1 MGEKD
6 WDWRDEAR
14 YEEDEFWKEIEIN
27 NIRIQNKSKGGL
39 MQKPINM
46 ATGGLMSKPPYL
58 RPNDE
63 SDKEIRASDGNLKRE
78 PAGITPYDVNSP
90 ASARKGLPSRLLSP
104 SRTRF
109 TKGDKVVKPIL
120 LPGELDVPSSED
132 WEEMTAPD
140 KDDLAW
146 LNKKDLIRLRVL
158 EKKDGLSD
166 HGGKKL
172 NLKEKKELNDLKKK
186 DNLQK
191 APKKKA
197 ALGGYM
203 DEFQIAEEEPLSR
216 GKRALGGAAALEEKY
231 DRRRAYRAFQEGD
244 LVEDEIIEEPLMA
257 PVGMEEPLIEDE
269 IAADDLAMEEDV
281 AMEDAESVLDTSMLS
296 EEEEVVVDA
305 AIEMYPELEAILPK
319 MVATEFTEDELVEGP
334 GTGTSD
340 SIPALLSDGEFVFTA
355 KAVKNIGIDKLRK
368 MMAQAE
374 EAYDAGMVNQEE
386 TAEFAVDETIV

>member
-1 MGEKD
+1 MGK
-6 WDWRDEAR
+6 
-14 YEEDEFWKEIEIN
+14 
-27 NIRIQNKSKGGL
+27 L
-39 MQKPINM
+39 INM
-46 ATGGLMSKPPYL
+46 ATGGLMSMPPYI

-63 SDKEIRASDGNLKRE
+63 SDKEIKKSDGNLKRE

-109 TKGDKVVKPIL
+109 RTGDGVKPL
-120 LPGELDVPSSED
+120 LPEDIPELEQHEIEPGDVAKLNKIETKEYIILKKGKELDLNTPEQ
-132 WEEMTAPD
+132 
-140 KDDLAW
+140 
-146 LNKKDLIRLRVL
+146 NKKL
-158 EKKDGLSD
+158 
-166 HGGKKL
+166 KKL
-172 NLKEKKELNDLKKK
+172 EQKKN
-186 DNLQK
+186 
-191 APKKKA
+191 KA

-244 LVEDEIIEEPLMA
+244 LVEEEIVEEPLMA
-257 PVGMEEPLIEDE
+257 PVGMEEGPMPLIEDE

-386 TAEFAVDETIV
+386 TAELAVDETIV

>member
-1 MGEKD
+1 MALPKRPPIYLDSLMNAINQGYI
-6 WDWRDEAR
+6 DE
-14 YEEDEFWKEIEIN
+14 YNPNEEAVDDDAETKVIN
-27 NIRIQNKSKGGL
+27 KK
-39 MQKPINM
+39 KPMKKVINM

-109 TKGDKVVKPIL
+109 RTGKEVVKPLMPSDI
-120 LPGELDVPSSED
+120 PELEQHEIESGDV
-132 WEEMTAPD
+132 
-140 KDDLAW
+140 AW
-146 LNKKDLIRLRVL
+146 LKPTDLIKLRIL
-158 EKKDGLSD
+158 EKKEALQE
-166 HGGKKL
+166 HGGKTLSDNEKQK
-172 NLKEKKELNDLKKK
+172 LKELKELDKKQRPPK
-186 DNLQK
+186 EIDNP
-191 APKKKA
+191 PKKKA

-203 DEFQIAEEEPLSR
+203 DNFQIAEEEPLSR

-305 AIEMYPELEAILPK
+305 AI
-319 MVATEFTEDELVEGP
+319 
-334 GTGTSD
+334 
-340 SIPALLSDGEFVFTA
+340 
-355 KAVKNIGIDKLRK
+355 
-368 MMAQAE
+368 
-374 EAYDAGMVNQEE
+374 
-386 TAEFAVDETIV
+386 

>member
-1 MGEKD
+1 
-6 WDWRDEAR
+6 
-14 YEEDEFWKEIEIN
+14 
-27 NIRIQNKSKGGL
+27 
-39 MQKPINM
+39 M
-46 ATGGLMSKPPYL
+46 ATGGIMSLPPYL
-58 RPNDE
+58 NT
-63 SDKEIRASDGNLKRE
+63 KEEKDT
-78 PAGITPYDVNSP
+78 GITPYDVSTP
-90 ASARKGLPSRLLSP
+90 ESARKGMPSRLLSKE
-104 SRTRF
+104 RTRF
-109 TKGDKVVKPIL
+109 TKGKEVVKPLMPDDIPEL
-120 LPGELDVPSSED
+120 EQHEIQPGDV
-132 WEEMTAPD
+132 
-140 KDDLAW
+140 AW
-146 LNKKDLIRLRVL
+146 LSPKDRKELIILNIKKENSDTYG
-158 EKKDGLSD
+158 KLSE
-166 HGGKKL
+166 
-172 NLKEKKELNDLKKK
+172 KEKKRIKELKELDKKQRPPK
-186 DNLQK
+186 EIDNP
-191 APKKKA
+191 PKKKA

-244 LVEDEIIEEPLMA
+244 LVEEEIVEEPLMA
-257 PVGMEEPLIEDE
+257 PVGMEEGPMPLIEDE
-269 IAADDLAMEEDV
+269 IAADDVAMEEDV

-386 TAEFAVDETIV
+386 TAELAVDETIV

>member
-1 MGEKD
+1 MTRK
-6 WDWRDEAR
+6 A
-14 YEEDEFWKEIEIN
+14 
-27 NIRIQNKSKGGL
+27 
-39 MQKPINM
+39 INM
-46 ATGGLMSKPPYL
+46 ATGGIMSLPPYL
-58 RPNDE
+58 RANDE
-63 SDKEIRASDGNLKRE
+63 SDKEIKKSDGNLKRE

-109 TKGDKVVKPIL
+109 SKGDGVKPLMPDDIPEL
-120 LPGELDVPSSED
+120 EQHELEPGDV
-132 WEEMTAPD
+132 
-140 KDDLAW
+140 AW
-146 LNKKDLIRLRVL
+146 LNKKDLISLRVL
-158 EKKDGLSD
+158 EKKEAMQE
-166 HGGKKL
+166 HGGKKMTP
-172 NLKEKKELNDLKKK
+172 KEKQKLKDLKKK
-186 DNLQK
+186 DAEQE
-191 APKKKA
+191 APKKKV

-203 DEFQIAEEEPLSR
+203 DNFQIAEEEPLSR

-244 LVEDEIIEEPLMA
+244 LVEEEIVEEPLMA
-257 PVGMEEPLIEDE
+257 PIGMEEGPMPLIEDE
-269 IAADDLAMEEDV
+269 IAADDVAMEEDV

-368 MMAQAE
+368 MMSQAE

-386 TAEFAVDETIV
+386 TAELAVDETIV

>member
-1 MGEKD
+1 MAKK
-6 WDWRDEAR
+6 A
-14 YEEDEFWKEIEIN
+14 
-27 NIRIQNKSKGGL
+27 
-39 MQKPINM
+39 INM
-46 ATGGLMSKPPYL
+46 ATGGIMSLPPYL
-58 RPNDE
+58 RANDE
-63 SDKEIRASDGNLKRE
+63 SDKEIKKSDGNLKRE
-78 PAGITPYDVNSP
+78 PAGIGAYDIDTPD
-90 ASARKGLPSRLLSP
+90 SARKGLPSRLLSP
-104 SRTRF
+104 TRTRF
-109 TKGDKVVKPIL
+109 TKGDEAVKPIL

-132 WEEMTAPD
+132 WEEMTKPGD
-140 KDDLAW
+140 DDLAW
-146 LNKKDLIRLRVL
+146 LNNKDKKELIRLNIKKENSDTYGKLSNKEKNRIKEL
-158 EKKDGLSD
+158 EKKD
-166 HGGKKL
+166 
-172 NLKEKKELNDLKKK
+172 KE
-186 DNLQK
+186 Q
-191 APKKKA
+191 APPKKKA

-216 GKRALGGAAALEEKY
+216 QKRALGGRAALEEKY

-244 LVEDEIIEEPLMA
+244 LVEEEIVEEPLMA
-257 PVGMEEPLIEDE
+257 PVGMEEPLIGDE

-368 MMAQAE
+368 MMSQAE
-374 EAYDAGMVNQEE
+374 EAYDAGMTDQVE
-386 TAEFAVDETIV
+386 TAEAAEIDSTLV

>member
-1 MGEKD
+1 MTRK
-6 WDWRDEAR
+6 A
-14 YEEDEFWKEIEIN
+14 
-27 NIRIQNKSKGGL
+27 
-39 MQKPINM
+39 INM
-46 ATGGLMSKPPYL
+46 ATGGIMSLPPYL
-58 RPNDE
+58 RANDE
-63 SDKEIRASDGNLKRE
+63 SDKEIKKSDGNLKRE

-109 TKGDKVVKPIL
+109 SKGDGVKPL
-120 LPGELDVPSSED
+120 LPEDIPELEQHEIEPGDVAKLNKIETKEYIILKKGKELDLNTPEQ
-132 WEEMTAPD
+132 
-140 KDDLAW
+140 
-146 LNKKDLIRLRVL
+146 NKKL
-158 EKKDGLSD
+158 
-166 HGGKKL
+166 KKL
-172 NLKEKKELNDLKKK
+172 EQKKN
-186 DNLQK
+186 
-191 APKKKA
+191 KA

-257 PVGMEEPLIEDE
+257 PVGMEEGPMPLIEDE

-386 TAEFAVDETIV
+386 TAELAVDETIV

>member
-1 MGEKD
+1 M
-6 WDWRDEAR
+6 
-14 YEEDEFWKEIEIN
+14 
-27 NIRIQNKSKGGL
+27 S
-39 MQKPINM
+39 KPINM

-58 RPNDE
+58 KNEEEKDT
-63 SDKEIRASDGNLKRE
+63 
-78 PAGITPYDVNSP
+78 GITPYDVDSP
-90 ASARKGLPSRLLSP
+90 ESARKGMPSRLLSKQ
-104 SRTRF
+104 RTRF
-109 TKGDKVVKPIL
+109 SEGNGVKPIL
-120 LPGELDVPSSED
+120 LPGELDIPTAEE

-140 KDDLAW
+140 KNDLVW

-158 EKKDGLSD
+158 EKKDSLSE

-172 NLKEKKELNDLKKK
+172 NTKEKKELKDLKKK
-186 DNLQK
+186 DKEQE

-203 DEFQIAEEEPLSR
+203 DNFQIAEEEPLSR

-244 LVEDEIIEEPLMA
+244 LVEDEIVEEPLMA

-269 IAADDLAMEEDV
+269 IAADDL

-386 TAEFAVDETIV
+386 TAELAVDETIV

>member
-1 MGEKD
+1 MGK
-6 WDWRDEAR
+6 
-14 YEEDEFWKEIEIN
+14 
-27 NIRIQNKSKGGL
+27 L
-39 MQKPINM
+39 INM

-58 RPNDE
+58 NT
-63 SDKEIRASDGNLKRE
+63 KEEKDT
-78 PAGITPYDVNSP
+78 GITPYDVSTP
-90 ASARKGLPSRLLSP
+90 ESARKGMPSRLLSKE
-104 SRTRF
+104 RTRF
-109 TKGDKVVKPIL
+109 RTGKEVVKPLMPDDIPELEQHEIEPGDVAKLNKIETKEYIIL
-120 LPGELDVPSSED
+120 KKGKELDLNTPEQ
-132 WEEMTAPD
+132 
-140 KDDLAW
+140 
-146 LNKKDLIRLRVL
+146 NKKL
-158 EKKDGLSD
+158 
-166 HGGKKL
+166 KKL
-172 NLKEKKELNDLKKK
+172 EQKKN
-186 DNLQK
+186 
-191 APKKKA
+191 KA

-244 LVEDEIIEEPLMA
+244 LVEEEIIEEPLMA

-281 AMEDAESVLDTSMLS
+281 AMEDAESILDTSMLS

-386 TAEFAVDETIV
+386 TAELAVDETIV

>member
-1 MGEKD
+1 MTRK
-6 WDWRDEAR
+6 A
-14 YEEDEFWKEIEIN
+14 
-27 NIRIQNKSKGGL
+27 
-39 MQKPINM
+39 INM
-46 ATGGLMSKPPYL
+46 ATGGIMSLPPYL
-58 RPNDE
+58 RANDE
-63 SDKEIRASDGNLKRE
+63 SDKEIKKSDGNLKRE
-78 PAGITPYDVNSP
+78 PAGITPYDVSTP
-90 ASARKGLPSRLLSP
+90 DSARKGLPSRLLSP

-109 TKGDKVVKPIL
+109 RTGDGVKPLMPEDIPEL
-120 LPGELDVPSSED
+120 EQHEIEPGDV
-132 WEEMTAPD
+132 
-140 KDDLAW
+140 AW
-146 LNKKDLIRLRVL
+146 LNNKDKKELIRLNIKKENSDTYGKLSDKEKNRIKEL
-158 EKKDGLSD
+158 EKKD
-166 HGGKKL
+166 
-172 NLKEKKELNDLKKK
+172 KE
-186 DNLQK
+186 Q
-191 APKKKA
+191 APPKKKA

-244 LVEDEIIEEPLMA
+244 LVEEEIVEEPLMA
-257 PVGMEEPLIEDE
+257 PVGMEEGPMPLIEDE
-269 IAADDLAMEEDV
+269 IAADDVAMEEDV

-386 TAEFAVDETIV
+386 TAELAVDETIV

>member
-1 MGEKD
+1 M
-6 WDWRDEAR
+6 
-14 YEEDEFWKEIEIN
+14 
-27 NIRIQNKSKGGL
+27 SKL
-39 MQKPINM
+39 INM
-46 ATGGLMSKPPYL
+46 ATGGLMSMPPYI

-63 SDKEIRASDGNLKRE
+63 SDKEIKKSDGNLKRE

-109 TKGDKVVKPIL
+109 RTGDGVKPLMPDDIPELEQHEIESGDVAKLNKIETKEYIIL
-120 LPGELDVPSSED
+120 KKGKELDLNTPEQ
-132 WEEMTAPD
+132 
-140 KDDLAW
+140 
-146 LNKKDLIRLRVL
+146 NKKL
-158 EKKDGLSD
+158 
-166 HGGKKL
+166 KKL
-172 NLKEKKELNDLKKK
+172 EQKKN
-186 DNLQK
+186 Q
-191 APKKKA
+191 A

-203 DEFQIAEEEPLSR
+203 DEFQIAEEEPL
-216 GKRALGGAAALEEKY
+216 ALSIGGSAALDEKY
-231 DRRRAYRAFQEGD
+231 DRRKEYRAYQEGD
-244 LVEDEIIEEPLMA
+244 LVIGEEEVVEEPLMA
-257 PVGMEEPLIEDE
+257 PTGIDTDSPILEEDIDAIGETETEMIAEDE
-269 IAADDLAMEEDV
+269 
-281 AMEDAESVLDTSMLS
+281 AMEDTDSVLDTSMLS
-296 EEEEVVVDA
+296 EEEEAVVDS

-386 TAEFAVDETIV
+386 TAELAVDETIV